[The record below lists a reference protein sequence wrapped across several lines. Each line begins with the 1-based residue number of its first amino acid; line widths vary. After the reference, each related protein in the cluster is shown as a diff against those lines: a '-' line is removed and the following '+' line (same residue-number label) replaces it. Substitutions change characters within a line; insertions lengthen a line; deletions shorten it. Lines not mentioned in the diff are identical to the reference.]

1 MTMAE
6 SLQRWRP
13 RWRDG
18 DTKPVQFRL
27 SPTDLARLAYI
38 QAALDNRP
46 REWQTFTRTDALRAA
61 LEIVGEAVKP

>member
-1 MTMAE
+1 MTIPEA
-6 SLQRWRP
+6 LQRWRAP
-13 RWRDG
+13 WRGG

-27 SPTDLARLAYI
+27 SPTDLDRLAYI

-46 REWQTFTRTDALRAA
+46 KEWHTFTRTDALRAA